1 MTLAFGAQFSDYVR
15 AVHIISVALAF
26 GIPFATPLLTALVER
41 VDRSAVPA
49 FHQVRKLAGR
59 WLVNPAMVLLLIA
72 GIVLAS
78 DQHLWKAFFV
88 QWGIGAIVVIGGIEG
103 SFVMPKS
110 GRLAELAERDLA
122 AGGAA
127 WSDEYVSLRRKVR
140 VGSSAMNLLV
150 VVTIVIMATQP

>member
-1 MTLAFGAQFSDYVR
+1 MLALGAEFSDYAR
-15 AVHIISVALAF
+15 AVHIIAVVLAF

-41 VDRSAVPA
+41 VDRTAVPV

-59 WLVNPAMVLLLIA
+59 WLVNPAMALVLIA

-88 QWGIGAIVVIGGIEG
+88 QWGIGAIVVLGAIEG

-110 GRLAELAERDLA
+110 GRLAELAKRDLA
-122 AGGAA
+122 AGGET
-127 WSDEYVSLRRKVR
+127 WSDEYLSLRRRVR
-140 VGSSAMNLLV
+140 AGSTLMTLLV
-150 VVTIVIMATQP
+150 VITILLMATQP